1 METKKCI
8 NCGETKE
15 LIKFEKRKGKRGNT
29 CHSCRGKYKANL
41 SGDWTR
47 SLSKFMSQRKRDNEK
62 LIKDKDVNPKYL
74 RDLFEQ
80 QNGKCYWL
88 GIELDTTR
96 KDALRTPS
104 VDRLNNSKGYIRDNI
119 VLTSR
124 FANLGRQTATVT
136 EFKTFIENH
145 IK

>member
-8 NCGETKE
+8 NCEETKE
-15 LIKFEKRKGKRGNT
+15 LVKFEKHSEKRRNQCHT
-29 CHSCRGKYKANL
+29 CRSKYKASL

-47 SLSKFMSQRKRDNEK
+47 RLSQFMGRRKIDNP
-62 LIKDKDVNPKYL
+62 LLVKDKDVTPKYL
-74 RDLFEQ
+74 RELLKS

-88 GIELDTTR
+88 GIELDTTK

-104 VDRLNNSKGYIRDNI
+104 VDRLDNSKGYTRDNI